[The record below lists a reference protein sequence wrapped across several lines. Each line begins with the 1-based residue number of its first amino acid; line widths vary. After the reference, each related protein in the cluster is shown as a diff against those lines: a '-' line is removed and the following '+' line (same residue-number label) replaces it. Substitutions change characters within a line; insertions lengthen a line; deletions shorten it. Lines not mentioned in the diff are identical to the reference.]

1 MNQDLNR
8 LQYNTSNC
16 WKVAFWNVHNPMF
29 TIGVLGKQNYGEV
42 KESTL
47 IFLTVSVVIAILPEM
62 SSWYLNIR
70 SIT

>member
-1 MNQDLNR
+1 M
-8 LQYNTSNC
+8 Y
-16 WKVAFWNVHNPMF
+16 
-29 TIGVLGKQNYGEV
+29 TIGLLGKQNYGEV

-47 IFLTVSVVIAILPEM
+47 IFLTVSIVIAILPEM